1 MDSNQSM
8 IIILE
13 VWLILCYVISSLLV
27 GGEEGG
33 VSEAKWLV
41 NRSSSSGVKAF
52 TGAGR
57 TLGGGG
63 GGGKREDD
71 STVQDKV

>member
-1 MDSNQSM
+1 M
-8 IIILE
+8 
-13 VWLILCYVISSLLV
+13 